1 MQSIILA
8 GGFGTR
14 LRPLTIATPK
24 PMIDVA
30 NKPIMEHVVNLLKE
44 NGFTDITS
52 LLYYHPDTIKN
63 YFSDGRKFGIKMSYS
78 KPAADL
84 GTAGA
89 AGTCRGKMKGTF
101 LVISGDVICGFDLK
115 KAVAFHKKRKALAT
129 IILTR
134 VEDPLQYGI
143 VITKKDGRISS
154 FLEKPTWGEVF
165 SDTIN
170 TGTYIFEP
178 EIFKYLPEGREMDF
192 SKNLFP
198 LLLENKERLFGH
210 ICPGYWKD
218 VGNLAEYRNSHY
230 DAMAG
235 KIKLSINA
243 RKTERNGFPV
253 WLGKNTALP
262 EKIRF
267 DGPAIFGDN
276 VTIEEGTTIGD
287 SCFGNGCRIGKHSK
301 ISRSVLQ
308 KNSGCG
314 HHCDIKETIVGFGTD
329 IAENVKSAPGAVIGN
344 DCAIGAG
351 ASLNAHIKVWPQKT
365 VEAGAF
371 VNSSV
376 IWSDRF
382 SRNLFG
388 SHGINGLANIE
399 ITPEFATRLGAALGD
414 KVGKGSYVLTSRDAN
429 QNSRMIK
436 RSIIAGLIS
445 TGVKVGDLRTMPIP
459 VVRYESGKE
468 GEAGGIHVRMSP
480 FDSRI
485 IDILFF
491 DESGCELSPAKQ
503 KAIEQTFFKDD
514 ISRAGI
520 DEVGDIMLPP
530 RASEYYREGFLSNLN
545 DSAIRKKSVK
555 IVCDYAFSPA
565 SLIFPSILGRLKI
578 ETISL
583 NGVLHPQRTSKTHE
597 EFEQSTETVANVVKS
612 VKADLGVM
620 FDVGGEKIFL
630 VDGKGRRIHSQ
641 KALLTVLTLIGMS
654 EKKGTVCLPVN
665 CSIQAKKIARK
676 YGLEP
681 LSSGAT
687 PQRLMSAC
695 QQKNII
701 FGADGKGGFIF
712 PEFQPSFDGMFSVCK
727 IIELCSELGVTLADV
742 AGKIKDPEISER
754 SVYCPWEKKGLLMRK
769 LSEAFPAAKTELVDG
784 IKVIE
789 RNSWILFMP
798 SSDRAAFNLS
808 CEAPTKKA
816 ALGIIAKHAATI
828 KKWLKQA

>member
-14 LRPLTIATPK
+14 LRPLTISTPK

-30 NKPIMEHVVNLLKE
+30 NIPIMEHVINLLKK
-44 NGFTDITS
+44 NGCKDITS
-52 LLYYHPDTIKN
+52 LLYYQPDVIKKH
-63 YFSDGRKFGIKMSYS
+63 FADGSKFAIKMSYV
-78 KPAADL
+78 KTDADL

-101 LVISGDVICGFDLK
+101 MVISGDVICDFDLK
-115 KAVAFHKKRKALAT
+115 KAVALHKKRKALAT

-198 LLLENKERLFGH
+198 MLLENKERLFGH

-218 VGNLAEYRNSHY
+218 VGNLGEYLNSHY

-235 KIKLSINA
+235 KIKLSIKS
-243 RKTERNGFPV
+243 RKIIRNGFPV
-253 WLGKNTALP
+253 WAGKNTVIP
-262 EKIRF
+262 EKIKF
-267 DGPAIFGDN
+267 DGPAIFGDD
-276 VTIEEGTTIGD
+276 VVIEDYATIGD
-287 SCFGNGCRIGKHSK
+287 SCFGNGCRIGKYSK
-301 ISRSVLQ
+301 ISRSVIQ
-308 KNSGCG
+308 EGSVCG
-314 HHCDIKETIVGFGTD
+314 HHCDIKETIVGFKTNMSD
-329 IAENVKSAPGAVIGN
+329 NVKTAPGAVIGN
-344 DCAIGAG
+344 DCEIGSG
-351 ASLNAHIKVWPQKT
+351 ATLKAHIKVWPQKT
-365 VEAGAF
+365 VESGAF

-382 SRNLFG
+382 SKNLFG
-388 SHGINGLANIE
+388 NHGINGLANIE

-414 KVGKGSYVLTSRDAN
+414 KIGKGKYVLTSRDAN

-468 GEAGGIHVRMSP
+468 GESGGIHVRMSP

-491 DESGCELSPAKQ
+491 DESGCEISPAKQ

-514 ISRAGI
+514 ISRAGL
-520 DEVGDIMLPP
+520 DEVGEIILPP
-530 RASEYYREGFLSNLN
+530 RASEYYREGFLSSL
-545 DSAIRKKSVK
+545 DTDIIRKKSPK

-565 SLIFPSILGRLKI
+565 SLIFPSILGRLNI

-597 EFEQSTETVANVVKS
+597 EFVQSLETVSNIVKS

-630 VDGKGRRIHSQ
+630 IDGNGNRIHSQ
-641 KALLTVLTLIGMS
+641 KALLIVLSLMGMS
-654 EKKGTVCLPVN
+654 KRKGKICLPVN
-665 CSIQAKKIARK
+665 CTIQAQKLAEK
-676 YGLEP
+676 YGLKAA
-681 LSSGAT
+681 SSGAT
-687 PQRLMSAC
+687 PQRLMSTC
-695 QQKNII
+695 KQKDII

-727 IIELCSELGVTLADV
+727 IIELCATLGISLAEI
-742 AGKIKDPEISER
+742 ASKIKDPDIMGR
-754 SVYCPWEKKGLLMRK
+754 SIYCPWEKKGFLMRK
-769 LSEAFPAAKTELVDG
+769 LAEAFPAAKTELVDG
-784 IKVIE
+784 IKLIE
-789 RNSWILFMP
+789 KNSWILFMP
-798 SSDRAAFNLS
+798 SSEKASFSLS
-808 CEAPTKKA
+808 CEAPSKKQ
-816 ALGIIAKHAATI
+816 ALKIINKHAAVI
-828 KKWLKQA
+828 KKWLK

>member
-14 LRPLTIATPK
+14 LRPLTISTPK

-30 NKPIMEHVVNLLKE
+30 NTPIIEHVVNLLKKH
-44 NGFTDITS
+44 NFKDITS
-52 LLYYHPDTIKN
+52 LLYYQPDVIKN
-63 YFSDGRKFGIKMSYS
+63 YFSDGRKFGIKMSYI
-78 KPAADL
+78 KTAADM

-89 AGTCRGKMKGTF
+89 TGLCREKMKGTF
-101 LVISGDVICGFDLK
+101 IVISGDVICDFDLE
-115 KAVAFHKKRKALAT
+115 KAVALHKKRKALAT

-198 LLLENKERLFGH
+198 ALLENKERLFGH

-218 VGNLAEYRNSHY
+218 VGNLNEYLNSHY
-230 DAMAG
+230 DVMAG
-235 KIKLSINA
+235 KIKLSI
-243 RKTERNGFPV
+243 KSSKIIRNGFSV
-253 WLGKNTALP
+253 WAGKNTVIP
-262 EKIRF
+262 EKIKF

-276 VTIEEGTTIGD
+276 VIIEDYATIGD
-287 SCFGNGCRIGKHSK
+287 SCFGNNCRIGKYSK
-301 ISRSVLQ
+301 LSRSVMQ
-308 KNSGCG
+308 EGSVCG
-314 HHCDIKETIVGFGTD
+314 HHCDIKETIIGFRTMVSD
-329 IAENVKSAPGAVIGN
+329 NVKTSPGAVIGN
-344 DCAIGAG
+344 NCDIGSG
-351 ASLNAHIKVWPQKT
+351 ATLQAHIKVWPQKT
-365 VEAGAF
+365 VESGAF

-388 SHGINGLANIE
+388 NHGINGLANIE

-414 KVGKGSYVLTSRDAN
+414 KIGKGNYILTSRDAN

-480 FDSRI
+480 FDPRI

-491 DESGCELSPAKQ
+491 DENGCEISPSKQ

-520 DEVGDIMLPP
+520 DEVGAIILPP
-530 RASEYYREGFLSNLN
+530 RASEYYREGFLSSL
-545 DSAIRKKSVK
+545 SADVIRKKSFK

-565 SLIFPSILGRLKI
+565 SLIFPSILGCLKI

-583 NGVLHPQRTSKTHE
+583 NGVLHAQRTSKTHE
-597 EFEQSTETVANVVKS
+597 EFVQSLETVSSVVRS
-612 VKADLGVM
+612 VKADMGVM
-620 FDVGGEKIFL
+620 FDVGGEKLFL
-630 VDGKGRRIHSQ
+630 IDGDGNRIHSQ
-641 KALLTVLTLIGMS
+641 KALLVVLSLLGMT
-654 EKKGTVCLPVN
+654 KPKGKICLPVN
-665 CSIQAKKIARK
+665 CTMQAKKIAEK
-676 YGLEP
+676 YGLKVA
-681 LSSGAT
+681 SAGAT
-687 PQRLMSAC
+687 PQRLMKAC
-695 QQKNII
+695 QQKDII

-712 PEFQPSFDGMFSVCK
+712 PEFQPSFDGMFSACK
-727 IIELCSELGVTLADV
+727 IIELCASLGITLAEAASKV
-742 AGKIKDPEISER
+742 KEPEIITR
-754 SVYCPWEKKGLLMRK
+754 SVYCPWEKRGFLMRK
-769 LSEAFPAAKTELVDG
+769 LVESLPSAKTELVDG
-784 IKVIE
+784 IKLIE
-789 RNSWILFMP
+789 KNSWLLFMP
-798 SSDRAAFNLS
+798 NAEKASFNLS
-808 CEAPTKKA
+808 CEAPSKKEALKIINKYA
-816 ALGIIAKHAATI
+816 AMI
-828 KKWLKQA
+828 KQWLK

>member
-14 LRPLTIATPK
+14 LRPLTIAKPK

-30 NKPIMEHVVNLLKE
+30 NAPIMEHVVNLLKK
-44 NGFTDITS
+44 NNFTDITS
-52 LLYYHPDTIKN
+52 LLYYQPDIIKN
-63 YFSDGRKFGIKMSYS
+63 HFADGRKFGVNMSYV
-78 KPAADL
+78 KTGADL

-89 AGTCRGKMKGTF
+89 TGTCREKMKGTF
-101 LVISGDVICGFDLK
+101 LVISGDVICDFDLK

-134 VEDPLQYGI
+134 VPDPLEYGI

-198 LLLENKERLFGH
+198 LLLENKERFFGH

-218 VGNLAEYRNSHY
+218 VGNLDEYLNSHY
-230 DAMAG
+230 DAMTG
-235 KIKLSINA
+235 KIKLSIKSHKIV
-243 RKTERNGFPV
+243 RDGFPV
-253 WLGKNTALP
+253 WAGKNTVIP

-276 VTIEEGTTIGD
+276 VTIEDGATIGD
-287 SCFGNGCRIGKHSK
+287 SCFGDGCRIGKHSK
-301 ISRSVLQ
+301 ISRSVMQ
-308 KNSGCG
+308 TGSGCG
-314 HHCDIKETIVGFGTD
+314 HHCDIKETIVGFGTN
-329 IAENVKSAPGAVIGN
+329 ISENVKSAPGAVIGN
-344 DCAIGAG
+344 DCEIGAG
-351 ASLNAHIKVWPQKT
+351 ATLKAHIKVWPQKT

-414 KVGKGSYVLTSRDAN
+414 KIGKGNYVLTSRDAN

-480 FDSRI
+480 FDPRI

-491 DESGCELSPAKQ
+491 DESGCEISPAKQ

-520 DEVGDIMLPP
+520 DEVGEIILPP
-530 RASEYYREGFLSNLN
+530 RASEYYREGFLNNLN
-545 DSAIRKKSVK
+545 ESVIRKKSVK

-597 EFEQSTETVANVVKS
+597 EFVQSIDTVGNVVKS

-641 KALLTVLTLIGMS
+641 KALLIVLSLVGMS
-654 EKKGTVCLPVN
+654 KKKGTICLPVN
-665 CSIQAKKIARK
+665 CTVAAKKIAGK
-676 YGLEP
+676 YGLEA

-695 QQKNII
+695 KQKDII

-712 PEFQPSFDGMFSVCK
+712 PEFQPSFDGMFSICK
-727 IIELCSELGVTLADV
+727 IIELCSELGVSLAEI
-742 AGKIKDPEISER
+742 ASKIKDPEISGR
-754 SVYCPWEKKGLLMRK
+754 SIYCPWEKKGLLMRK
-769 LSEAFPAAKTELVDG
+769 LAEAFPAAKTELVDG

-789 RNSWILFMP
+789 KNSWILFMP
-798 SSDRAAFNLS
+798 SSDRAAFNL
-808 CEAPTKKA
+808 
-816 ALGIIAKHAATI
+816 
-828 KKWLKQA
+828 

>member
-14 LRPLTIATPK
+14 LRPLTIAKPK

-30 NKPIMEHVVNLLKE
+30 NAPIMEHVINLLKK
-44 NGFTDITS
+44 NNSKNITS
-52 LLYYHPDTIKN
+52 LLYYQPDIIKN
-63 YFSDGRKFGIKMSYS
+63 YFANGKKFGIKMDYV
-78 KPAADL
+78 KTNADL

-89 AGTCRGKMKGTF
+89 AGTCRGKMKDTF
-101 LVISGDVICGFDLK
+101 MVTSGDVICDFDLK

-129 IILTR
+129 IILTH

-198 LLLENKERLFGH
+198 ALLENKERLFGY

-218 VGNLAEYRNSHY
+218 VGNLGEYLNSHY
-230 DAMAG
+230 DTMAE
-235 KIKLSINA
+235 KIKLGIKA
-243 RKTERNGFPV
+243 RKKIRNGFPV
-253 WLGKNTALP
+253 WAGKNTVIP
-262 EKIRF
+262 EKIKF

-276 VTIEEGTTIGD
+276 VTIGDYATIGD
-287 SCFGNGCRIGKHSK
+287 SCFGNGCRIGKYSK

-308 KNSGCG
+308 EDSKCG
-314 HHCDIKETIVGFGTD
+314 HHCDIKETIVGFGTNVSD
-329 IAENVKSAPGAVIGN
+329 NVKTSPGAVVGN
-344 DCAIGAG
+344 DCDIGSG
-351 ASLNAHIKVWPQKT
+351 ATLKAHIKVWPQKT

-382 SRNLFG
+382 SKNLFG
-388 SHGINGLANIE
+388 NHGINGLANIE

-414 KVGKGSYVLTSRDAN
+414 KIGKGKYVLTSRDAN

-468 GEAGGIHVRMSP
+468 GESGGIHVRMSP

-491 DESGCELSPAKQ
+491 DESGCEISPAKQ

-514 ISRAGI
+514 ITRAGI
-520 DEVGDIMLPP
+520 DEVGEIMLPP
-530 RASEYYREGFLSNLN
+530 RASEYYREGFLSNL
-545 DSAIRKKSVK
+545 DETAIRKKSPR

-583 NGVLHPQRTSKTHE
+583 NGVLHPQRTSKTHK
-597 EFEQSTETVANVVKS
+597 EFIQSLETVANVVKS

-620 FDVGGEKIFL
+620 FDVGGEKIFII
-630 VDGKGRRIHSQ
+630 DGKGNRIHSQ
-641 KALLTVLTLIGMS
+641 KAMLAVLSLLGMAK
-654 EKKGTVCLPVN
+654 KKGSICLPVN
-665 CSIQAKKIARK
+665 CTVQAKKIAKK
-676 YGLEP
+676 YGLAVTA
-681 LSSGAT
+681 SGAT
-687 PQRLMSAC
+687 PQRIMDTC
-695 QQKNII
+695 KEKDIV

-712 PEFQPSFDGMFSVCK
+712 PEFQPSFDGMFSICK
-727 IIELCSELGVTLADV
+727 IIELCSVLGVNLSDITS
-742 AGKIKDPEISER
+742 KIKDPEISGR
-754 SVYCPWEKKGLLMRK
+754 SIYCPWEKKGLLMRK
-769 LSEAFPAAKTELVDG
+769 LSDAFPAAKTELVDG
-784 IKVIE
+784 IKLIE
-789 RNSWILFMP
+789 KKSWILFMP
-798 SSDRAAFNLS
+798 SSDKASFNLS
-808 CEAPTKKA
+808 CEAPTKREARK
-816 ALGIIAKHAATI
+816 IIARHAEKI
-828 KKWLKQA
+828 KKWLK